1 MIAEAGH
8 LAIAIALAFSVL
20 LAVYPLW
27 GAAKGNGGM
36 MSLARPF
43 AYGQFFFTAIA
54 FALLVAGFVTNDFSI
69 AYVAANSNSQLPVVY
84 RVTAVWGSHEGS
96 FLLWMLMQAGW
107 IAAVA
112 IFSRSMPL
120 PMIARV
126 LAILGLISIGFYLF
140 MITVSNPFDRSLPL
154 IPVDGRDLNPL
165 LQDPGMIIHP
175 PLLYMGYV
183 GFSVAFAFAIAALLS
198 GKLDAAWARWSRPWT
213 LAAWIFLTLGI
224 AIGSWWAY
232 YELGWGGWWF
242 WDPVENASFMPWLVG
257 TALLHSL
264 AVTEK
269 RGSFK
274 SWTVLLAISAFS
286 LSLLGTFLVRSGVLV
301 SVHAFASDPTRGLFI
316 LVLLGLVVGGSLI
329 LYGLR
334 AGKMQSYSRYELLS
348 REVMLLGNNVLLMA
362 AMVVVFLGTML
373 PLVHKEIGL
382 GTISIGEPFFNELY
396 SWLVIPFALMLGLG
410 PLMRWRRQAM
420 KPLLKPLALALS
432 IAIVLAYALPKIW
445 ADELPA
451 MVVIALF
458 LAFWVALATLT
469 EVQQTVKQRK
479 QGLSGLTKISGSH
492 WGMVLGHLGFAV
504 TLIGISLVS
513 HYEQERDIAIA
524 PGQSAYVMDYQVV
537 FERLEHREGP
547 NYDADEGLFTVYQDG
562 EQITQLTSEKRFYR
576 VQRTSMTEV
585 GLDASL
591 LRDIYIAMGEP
602 LDDETWAIRFYIKP
616 FVRWIWLG
624 AIIMAIGGAMA
635 LADKRYRKRSK
646 KEAADD

>member
-8 LAIAIALAFSVL
+8 LTIAIALAFSCL
-20 LAVYPLW
+20 LAFYPLW
-27 GAAKGNGGM
+27 GAANGHGAM

-43 AYGQFFFTAIA
+43 ALGQFFFTDVA
-54 FALLVAGFVTNDFSI
+54 FGLLVWGFVSNDFSI
-69 AYVAANSNSQLPVVY
+69 AYVAANSNSDLPVAY

-112 IFSRSMPL
+112 LFSRSMPL
-120 PMIARV
+120 LMVARV

-140 MITVSNPFDRSLPL
+140 MLTVSNPFDRALPL

-183 GFSVAFAFAIAALLS
+183 GFSVAFAFAIAALMS

-274 SWTVLLAISAFS
+274 SWTVLLAIAAFS

-316 LVLLGLVVGGSLI
+316 LVLLALVIGGSLI
-329 LYGLR
+329 LYGMR
-334 AGKMQSYSRYELLS
+334 AGQMQSYSRYELFS

-382 GTISIGEPFFNELY
+382 GSISVGEPFFNSVY
-396 SWLVIPFALMLGLG
+396 SWLVIPFALMVGLG
-410 PLMRWRRQAM
+410 PLLRWRRQAI
-420 KPLLKPLALALS
+420 KPLLKPIALALS
-432 IAIVLAYALPKIW
+432 LAVVLANTLPKIW

-451 MVVIALF
+451 MVVIGLF
-458 LAFWVALATLT
+458 LAFWVGLATMT

-479 QGLSGLTKISGSH
+479 QGWQGITRLSGSH
-492 WGMVLGHLGFAV
+492 WGMVLGHIGFAV
-504 TLIGISLVS
+504 TLIGITLVS
-513 HYEQERDIAIA
+513 HYEQERDIALA
-524 PGQSAYVMDYQVV
+524 PGQSVDIIGYNVSFDS
-537 FERLEHREGP
+537 LDHREGP
-547 NYDADEGLFTVYQDG
+547 NYDSDAAEFTVTKNG
-562 EQITQLTSEKRFYR
+562 ELVTEVTSEKRFYR

-602 LDDETWAIRFYIKP
+602 LEDGAWAIRFYVKP

-624 AIIMAIGGAMA
+624 AIIMAIGGVFAM
-635 LADKRYRKRSK
+635 ADKRYRKRK
-646 KEAADD
+646 NGGGNE